1 LGAFIIAGPGGTV
14 YLETAVEAQVTGEA
28 SVRDRAA
35 LIFDRLTRDAL
46 PRGASRDLIVKVAHE
61 QWNI

>member
-1 LGAFIIAGPGGTV
+1 M

-28 SVRDRAA
+28 PVRDRAA

-46 PRGASRDLIVKVAHE
+46 PRGASRDLILKVAHE
-61 QWNI
+61 QWDT